1 MSKKTNTI
9 GIQKIEMLPLEEQ
22 LIAVMRGKGTW
33 KKYGKADVYELVDE
47 LIFTLDFVNGED
59 PYQPV
64 ALNTLPDLTGEDGIP
79 AIELVKMFGLEDYI
93 DPNVSGI
100 K

>member
-9 GIQKIEMLPLEEQ
+9 GIQLIEMLPLEEQ

-33 KKYGKADVYELVDE
+33 KKFGKADVYELVDE

>member
-33 KKYGKADVYELVDE
+33 KKYGKADVYELADE
-47 LIFTLDFVNGED
+47 LIFTLDFVNGGE
-59 PYQPV
+59 PEQPV
-64 ALNTLPDLTGEDGIP
+64 ALNTLPELTGEDGIP
-79 AIELVKMFGLEDYI
+79 AIELVKMFGLDDYI